1 MLSDLLTLY
10 FAYFTSI
17 TTTTT
22 SSQGAGQA
30 SMPLRRKNYL
40 TKNYTKN

>member
-1 MLSDLLTLY
+1 VHAKVNVVAVEVGT
-10 FAYFTSI
+10 T

-30 SMPLRRKNYL
+30 SMPLRRKNL